1 MKRLLRFIGITLLVL
16 IIALVTLPFVFQNQ
30 ITDLVKAEGNKMI
43 KGEFDFDELKISF
56 FKDFPQVSI
65 AMHDFWLHGEGE
77 FAKDTLAQMG
87 ELSLTVDLS
96 SFFSKQ
102 YQVNTI
108 ALRDAKFRAII
119 DKAGVPNWDIM
130 ASDSTETETT
140 KDTTETDSKPA
151 TFNIALQR
159 VIVDNLAVAYQDKQ
173 AGTAQA
179 YEDINMDLAV
189 TLQNDRYA
197 LHNSRFAMGD
207 LAATVDGW
215 VAIISETEMD
225 FDVTLDTEKAI
236 ITLEDMPKVQVSP
249 TTLKATPA
257 LITLQPTRIKI
268 ADSDMTVD
276 CTIRDLM
283 EYLNKKGIVSGEMNL
298 NSTRLN
304 LNAFMSDTEAE
315 TTEKESSKETS
326 TEDMQVIEVPERINF
341 KVNANCQT
349 IQFQDIVM
357 EALKGQL
364 VAKDQ
369 MLAMKGLTFNTM
381 MGTAGMNGVYST
393 KNKKAPKVV
402 ANLSLKDISFEE
414 AHKQSNV
421 IKKLAPIFE
430 NTKGTFSSDMHMNM
444 NFDNHMQPVMK
455 SVNGKGFI
463 AAKDLEVAEIE
474 VLTKIAEAT
483 KKPELAKLSAKDLQ
497 VDFTVKDGVVTTKPF
512 DIKHAGY
519 TMTMSGTTTL
529 EQEVDYNAV
538 IKLPE
543 GKKIVGMNEVGLK
556 IGGTFDKPSVKIDTK
571 KVVNQL
577 FDNLLKKKS
586 SDKDDKEKSDLEK
599 GVDLLKGLF

>member
-16 IIALVTLPFVFQNQ
+16 IIALITLPFVFQNQ

-43 KGEFDFDELKISF
+43 KGEFDFNELKISF
-56 FKDFPQVSI
+56 FKDFPEVSI
-65 AMHDFWLHGEGE
+65 AMHDFWLRGEGE
-77 FAKDTLAQMG
+77 FAQDTLAQMG

-102 YQVNTI
+102 YQVNAI
-108 ALRDAKFRAII
+108 ALRDAKFKAIVN
-119 DKAGVPNWDIM
+119 KTGAPNWDIM
-130 ASDSTETETT
+130 ASDSTATEAV
-140 KDTTETDSKPA
+140 KDTTETDSAPA
-151 TFNIALQR
+151 AFNIALQR
-159 VIVDNLAVAYQDKQ
+159 VIVENLAVAYEDKQ
-173 AGTAQA
+173 AGSTQT

-207 LAATVDGW
+207 LAATIDGW

-225 FDVTLDTEKAI
+225 FDVTLDTEKAV
-236 ITLEDMPKVQVSP
+236 ITLEDMPKVQVAP

-257 LITLQPTRIKI
+257 LITLQPTKINI
-268 ADSDMTVD
+268 ADSDMTID

-283 EYLNKKGIVSGEMNL
+283 EYLNKNGVVSGEMNL

-304 LNAFMSDTEAE
+304 LNAFMSATENEA
-315 TTEKESSKETS
+315 TEEDSSEKAT

-369 MLAMKGLTFNTM
+369 MLAMKGLTFKTM
-381 MGTAGMNGVYST
+381 MGTAGMDGIYST

-402 ANLSLKDISFEE
+402 TNLSLKDISFEE
-414 AHKQSNV
+414 AHKQSGV

-430 NTKGTFSSDMHMNM
+430 NTKGTFSSETHLNL
-444 NFDNHMQPVMK
+444 NFDEHMQPVMK

-463 AAKDLEVAEIE
+463 AAQNLEVSEIE
-474 VLTKIAEAT
+474 VLSKIAEAT
-483 KKPELAKLSAKDLQ
+483 KKPEFAKLSAKDLK
-497 VDFTVKDGVVTTKPF
+497 VDFTVDNGVVTTKPF

-538 IKLPE
+538 IKLPK
-543 GKKIVGMNEVGLK
+543 GQKIAGMSEVGLK

-577 FDNLLKKKS
+577 FDSLLKKKS
-586 SDKDDKEKSDLEK
+586 GDKDDEEKSDLEK

>member
-16 IIALVTLPFVFQNQ
+16 IIALITLPFVFQNQ
-30 ITDLVKAEGNKMI
+30 ITEIVKVEGNKMI
-43 KGEFDFDELKISF
+43 KGEFDFNKLKISF

-77 FAKDTLAQMG
+77 FAQDTLAQMG
-87 ELSLTVDLS
+87 ELSLTVDLG

-102 YQVNTI
+102 YQVNAIT
-108 ALRDAKFRAII
+108 LRDAKFKTII
-119 DKAGVPNWDIM
+119 NKAGVPNWDIM
-130 ASDSTETETT
+130 ASDTTATEVV
-140 KDTTETDSKPA
+140 KDTTETKST

-159 VIVDNLAVAYQDKQ
+159 VIVNNLAVAYQDKQ

-215 VAIISETEMD
+215 VAIINEKEMD
-225 FDVTLDTEKAI
+225 FDVTLETEKAD
-236 ITLEDMPKVQVSP
+236 ITLEDMPKVHVSP

-257 LITLQPTRIKI
+257 LITLQPTKIKI

-276 CTIRDLM
+276 CTIHDLM
-283 EYLNKKGIVSGEMNL
+283 EYLNKKGVISGEMNL
-298 NSTRLN
+298 NSTHLN
-304 LNAFMSDTEAE
+304 LNAFMSDEETE

-326 TEDMQVIEVPERINF
+326 TEGMQVIEVPERINF
-341 KVNANCQT
+341 KVNANCQK
-349 IQFQDIVM
+349 ILFQNIVM

-369 MLAMKGLTFNTM
+369 MLGMKGLTFNTM

-430 NTKGTFSSDMHMNM
+430 NTKGTFSSEMHMNM

-463 AAKDLEVAEIE
+463 AAQNLEVAEIE

-483 KKPELAKLSAKDLQ
+483 KKPELAKLSAKDLK

-543 GKKIVGMNEVGLK
+543 GKKIAGMSEVGLK
-556 IGGTFDKPSVKIDTK
+556 VDGTFDKPSVKIDTK